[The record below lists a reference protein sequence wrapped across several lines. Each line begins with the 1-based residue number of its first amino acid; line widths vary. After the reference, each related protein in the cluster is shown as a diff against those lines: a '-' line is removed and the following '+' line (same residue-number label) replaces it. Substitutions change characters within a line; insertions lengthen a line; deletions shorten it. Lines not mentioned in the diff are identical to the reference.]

1 MTGVAQAHYQAT
13 MMIGMKRAAR
23 WAAGCT
29 AAGALLLAGCAS
41 TDSAVSTIM
50 GSDTGVTAT
59 DSARLTKS
67 GFLSDYARLR
77 PTPWGDGIQCWRE
90 ANLDAKRY
98 DKVMIT
104 RMVVT
109 LKSGQQQGVDPTD
122 LKTLTDYFHDSLV
135 KALRPQMQVV
145 DQAGPGVLV
154 MRIALTDLV
163 PTGVAESLGGTFVPY
178 AFIAEAASGT
188 ATGRP
193 AGSTP
198 YLGETGMEM
207 QFRDGRSGAILG
219 ECRDTEI
226 GRKYAADMNAGA
238 VGAAQTWASGYLNS
252 FQSWS
257 YAKDAFD
264 KWSSVTAQRLAA
276 LRGVTP
282 PQSAV
287 VPSRGRRG
295 TLAAGVPRRGGRG
308 NDGALP
314 KRGRVRLYSRL
325 THSRPAPW
333 PSST

>member
-1 MTGVAQAHYQAT
+1 
-13 MMIGMKRAAR
+13 MMIGMNEAVGR
-23 WAAGCT
+23 WARGC
-29 AAGALLLAGCAS
+29 AVAGALLLAGCAS
-41 TDSAVSTIM
+41 TDSAVSTVM
-50 GSDTGVTAT
+50 GSGTGVTAT

-77 PTPWGDGIQCWRE
+77 PTPWGEGIQCWRE
-90 ANLDAKRY
+90 ASLDAKRY
-98 DKVMIT
+98 DKVMIS

-109 LKSGQQQGVDPTD
+109 LKSGSQQGVDPSD

-135 KALRPQMQVV
+135 KALKPQMPVV

-163 PTGVAESLGGTFVPY
+163 PTGVGESLAGTLVPY
-178 AFIAEAASGT
+178 AFVAEAASGT

-207 QFRDGRSGAILG
+207 QFRDGGSGAVLG

-226 GRKYAADMNAGA
+226 GRKYAADINAGA
-238 VGAAQTWASGYLNS
+238 VGVAQTWASGYLNS

-264 KWSSVTAQRLAA
+264 KWSSLTAMRLAE
-276 LRGVTP
+276 LRGVKP
-282 PQSAV
+282 PQ
-287 VPSRGRRG
+287 
-295 TLAAGVPRRGGRG
+295 
-308 NDGALP
+308 
-314 KRGRVRLYSRL
+314 
-325 THSRPAPW
+325 
-333 PSST
+333 